1 MPVADEFVKEL
12 NRLVY
17 KFLWNGTDKATRL
30 STINDYA
37 KGGLKMIDLDCMI
50 KSLRLA
56 WLQRI
61 YNVTEG
67 PWKWYLSHL
76 FAKFGGL
83 FLLNCNYDANYLRV
97 PSPFYSQLLTW
108 WSEFREDFASLK
120 DWHNIIWNNTISRS
134 PSSTIPSFSIGTG
147 DEVFC
152 VNTKKSRDY
161 YSLLISKKAK
171 LPNAIT
177 FLLRDFNLSEK
188 ELQQVFLLPHKVA
201 LEPYVRAFQYKVLNR
216 ILYTNEKLHKIG
228 FIPHKDCTFCKSESE
243 TLTHLLYHCPFSI
256 AFWRD
261 FEAYWSLVK
270 NEQIHLILEDI
281 IVGITKRPCLLLNYF
296 LLIAKIYLWDCRRNQ
311 SFSNIY
317 GFKAKI
323 KVKYETEAYIAR
335 KSNKIGFLQL
345 KWANCSL

>member
-1 MPVADEFVKEL
+1 MFYKNFFLSDVVYLKDLLL
-12 NRLVY
+12 NRNNIDSFEIAVRNIE
-17 KFLWNGTDKATRL
+17 KSNFLIWT
-30 STINDYA
+30 
-37 KGGLKMIDLDCMI
+37 GLRNSI
-50 KSLRLA
+50 
-56 WLQRI
+56 
-61 YNVTEG
+61 
-67 PWKWYLSHL
+67 PSHL
-76 FAKFGGL
+76 
-83 FLLNCNYDANYLRV
+83 
-97 PSPFYSQLLTW
+97 
-108 WSEFREDFASLK
+108 K
-120 DWHNIIWNNTISRS
+120 DNTISRS

-201 LEPYVRAFQYKVLNR
+201 LEPYVRAFPYKVLNR

-228 FIPHKDCTFCKSESE
+228 FIPHKVCTFCKSESE

-270 NEQIHLILEDI
+270 NEQIHLSLEDI

-311 SFSNIY
+311 SFPNIMDLRL
-317 GFKAKI
+317 KLKLSMKQKHTLHERVI
-323 KVKYETEAYIAR
+323 K
-335 KSNKIGFLQL
+335 
-345 KWANCSL
+345 